1 MKKTPLIALILVI
14 TAYACEKAVPLPAD
28 DDPDALRAMRAHAN
42 GQDSTGSKPDTTVGP
57 KSDTSKAKS
66 SDTTTIPTPP
76 FPQQT
81 VTQNNNNGGTPAPTC
96 PLQPL
101 YGDTIVFPQ
110 PTSGYDDTIKPLNNP
125 GPGKYFSWP
134 VGMVLNQNTGVIDLN
149 TSQTG
154 LKYVMGFVPA
164 GTTDTCLQT
173 LIIAGASY
181 YDSVY
186 VLANGATT
194 APPYFNANPY
204 LPSVCS
210 TPNSCTFDVT
220 GSAAAQKVIVSTS
233 TGVIDL
239 QKTLNGTGLLGGA
252 FGLLPVNGQTLTTT
266 IWYKLNDGSNDA
278 MQNISV
284 QIEYYDSESLIQ
296 GSLLTGVVN
305 KLDNL
310 LSGNIISTS
319 ANPRP
324 PLVIITRRN

>member
-1 MKKTPLIALILVI
+1 MKKTPVILLILVI
-14 TAYACEKAVPLPAD
+14 AAYSCEKAVPLPAD
-28 DDPDALRAMRAHAN
+28 DNLNALRAMRAHL
-42 GQDSTGSKPDTTVGP
+42 DSAATKLDSAVVPN
-57 KSDTSKAKS
+57 SDTSKNKS
-66 SDTTTIPTPP
+66 SDTATVPTPP

-81 VTQNNNNGGTPAPTC
+81 VNKNNNSGGTPAPTC
-96 PLQPL
+96 PLMPL
-101 YGDTIVFPQ
+101 YGDTLVFPQ
-110 PTSGYDDTIKPLNNP
+110 PTSGYDDTIKPVSNP

-134 VGMVLNQNTGVIDLN
+134 VGMVLNQNTGVIDL
-149 TSQTG
+149 TASQTG
-154 LKYVMGFVPA
+154 LKYIMGFVPA

-204 LPSVCS
+204 LPSVCA

-220 GSAAAQKVIVSTS
+220 GSAAAQKVIVSTT

-239 QKTLNGTGLLGGA
+239 EKTLNGTGLLGGA

-278 MQNISV
+278 MQNINV
-284 QIEYYDSESLIQ
+284 QIEYYDSESAIQ

-310 LSGNIISTS
+310 LSGNLISLG